1 MRAPVVPGAPR
12 PHCPGLGRAESLP
25 TASKA
30 LVGRAQRLAHDPG
43 RTGGWQGQL
52 TCGSL
57 SAEAKIAAPKPNRGG
72 RDLPGRLTL
81 SQVPLSSPGLKLLS
95 DVGTAL
101 TSPCAQHRS
110 QPACTCTPRALASPP
125 RPSLPPPPA
134 FRLGRMYL
142 YVCTCMH
149 ACVHVSVHVR
159 ACMHASIRVCT
170 SARVCMCV
178 RACVSPPRPSRLS
191 VQRHPPGAARPSSH
205 GPQRHLVECRQ
216 WAVQTWPDG
225 GRGATPGPSPWAC
238 DILGIPEGGTEAGRR
253 AAWVGV

>member
-1 MRAPVVPGAPR
+1 MAGATHLWLPVCRGQDCSPQAEPGWKGPPRASDSVP
-12 PHCPGLGRAESLP
+12 
-25 TASKA
+25 
-30 LVGRAQRLAHDPG
+30 
-43 RTGGWQGQL
+43 
-52 TCGSL
+52 
-57 SAEAKIAAPKPNRGG
+57 
-72 RDLPGRLTL
+72 
-81 SQVPLSSPGLKLLS
+81 SSPLQPWSQAALRRRYSTHLP
-95 DVGTAL
+95 VCTAQEPASVHL
-101 TSPCAQHRS
+101 HAQSPRFS
-110 QPACTCTPRALASPP
+110 S
-125 RPSLPPPPA
+125 PA
-134 FRLGRMYL
+134 FPASTTSLQAG
-142 YVCTCMH
+142 
-149 ACVHVSVHVR
+149 AHVSVRVHMYARVCACVCAC